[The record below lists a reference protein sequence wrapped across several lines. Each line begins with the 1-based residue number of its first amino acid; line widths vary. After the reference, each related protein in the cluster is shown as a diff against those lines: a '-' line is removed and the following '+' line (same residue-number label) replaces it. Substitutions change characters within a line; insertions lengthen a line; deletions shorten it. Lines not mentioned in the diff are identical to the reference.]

1 MAISSLAPQDQNQDK
16 TKPVPKSISP
26 SNPVSPPVPGVTPP
40 VATGAPPT
48 KDLRP
53 DQLIDPRT
61 FGQVARSTIK
71 DIPTLET
78 NQMTLTD
85 ESARLQEQA
94 LNEQQANLVKSEQSR
109 TKLYDDI
116 NKQEKILSQT
126 HQNDLQEAD
135 PFAPSKQS
143 AAELAQMFGLMTI
156 ATFGS
161 GGMGKYHGLA
171 TLSAMSGLSQGFKEG
186 NKERFNQEKANYEEN
201 LKALESHNQKVE
213 KTFNDAMNLLSKN
226 KELGEQK
233 IKELIALDNSGPISA
248 SARAG
253 HYDKV
258 SAYIDGVKKSLEK
271 IKERQQAL
279 ADANTKLKQEHEFRM
294 SEKEPTF
301 YNLPNGKI
309 GVWDAKKGKVV
320 EVEGGLAGMTKVG
333 VASLKSNAS
342 ADDVV
347 DQLAK
352 YGVHISD
359 KKNRSIVEDTVAA
372 KANLKELQDMV
383 RNDRSLVGREGQLR
397 QFTDKYYQSFKDG
410 TAVDESNVAP
420 EDQAALRF
428 AKKYASMLTRY
439 ERALSGS
446 GRTTVSFQ
454 QQYNALLQ
462 QNQFNPEGM
471 LKLLDDMDREVTS
484 VGLVPSPKLTSG
496 ILNDMTNNF
505 VNRLND
511 DGQSLQG
518 TEEKAKA
525 TDAEVKAYADKYL
538 QGDVEKAKESLRKQ
552 GYL

>member
-1 MAISSLAPQDQNQDK
+1 MTVGSLAPQDQTQDQ
-16 TKPVPKSISP
+16 TKPVPKAIAPASP
-26 SNPVSPPVPGVTPP
+26 IAPPVPGVTPP
-40 VATGAPPT
+40 VAKGAPPA
-48 KDLRP
+48 P
-53 DQLIDPRT
+53 QSADQILSSNPAQY
-61 FGQVARSTIK
+61 GVK
-71 DIPTLET
+71 DIGQLQQQELTLGNEAAK
-78 NQMTLTD
+78 LK
-85 ESARLQEQA
+85 EKA
-94 LNEQQANLVKSEQSR
+94 LNDQQANLVRSEQER
-109 TKLYDDI
+109 TKLYEDI
-116 NKQEKILSQT
+116 NNREKTLTEQ
-126 HQNDLQEAD
+126 HQNDLREAD
-135 PFAPSKQS
+135 PFAPSKQT
-143 AAELAQMFGLMTI
+143 AGELAQMFGLMSI

-186 NKERFNQEKANYEEN
+186 NKERYNQEKANYEEN

-233 IKELIALDNSGPISA
+233 IKQLIALDNTGPVA
-248 SARAG
+248 SLARAG
-253 HYDKV
+253 RLDDAGKMIE
-258 SAYIDGVKKSLEK
+258 SVKASLEK
-271 IKERQQAL
+271 IRERQQSL
-279 ADANTKLKQEHEFRM
+279 ADARIKMKEEHELRL

-309 GVWDAKKGKVV
+309 GVWNAKQQKVV

-333 VASLKSNAS
+333 VATSKTNAT

-359 KKNRSIVEDTVAA
+359 KKNRAVVEDTVAA

-383 RNDRSLVGREGQLR
+383 RNDPSLVGREGQVR
-397 QFTDKYYQSFKDG
+397 QFTDKYYQSFKNNVPFD
-410 TAVDESNVAP
+410 DSNYPP

-439 ERALSGS
+439 ERALSGA

-471 LKLLDDMDREVTS
+471 IKLLNDMDREVTS
-484 VGLVPSPKLTSG
+484 VGLVPSPKLTSA

-525 TDAEVKAYADKYL
+525 TDAEIKAYADKYL
-538 QGDVEKAKESLRKQ
+538 QGDIDKAKESLRKQ